1 MPVLESLSMHRIVS
15 PCGLSLRM
23 AALATAL
30 AATVALTAAVIV
42 QLELPPHFRA
52 VSLERANQLL
62 REPGVG
68 LLEAVEAGTRPAFRL
83 PRSRRW
89 QLGGSGAQLP
99 EVPEAGV
106 LVVAIDAPAGR
117 ASAAALVRGGH
128 RPVYLFVP
136 DNDAE
141 RGALTAAA
149 LAAEEDSSG
158 EDS

>member
-1 MPVLESLSMHRIVS
+1 MHRI
-15 PCGLSLRM
+15 PTPRGLSLRM

-30 AATVALTAAVIV
+30 AAAAALTAAVIV
-42 QLELPPHFRA
+42 RLELPPHFRA

-62 REPGVG
+62 GEPGVG
-68 LLEAVEAGTRPAFRL
+68 LVEAVEAGTRPAFRL
-83 PRSRRW
+83 PRSQRW
-89 QLGGSGAQLP
+89 QLGGSGTKGP

-141 RGALTAAA
+141 RGALSAAA
-149 LAAEEDSSG
+149 LAAEEDSRG